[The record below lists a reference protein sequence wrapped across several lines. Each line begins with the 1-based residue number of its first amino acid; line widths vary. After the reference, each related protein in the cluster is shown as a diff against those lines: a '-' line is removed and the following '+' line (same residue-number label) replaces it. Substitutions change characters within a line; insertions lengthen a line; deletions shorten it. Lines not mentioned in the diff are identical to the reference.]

1 MLKLY
6 ITAIESREDGTA
18 VRIFEDYKLVYGDKH
33 EMLQDEEMTRKI
45 MDKIND
51 VEAINDE
58 ITRPF

>member
-18 VRIFEDYKLVYGDKH
+18 VRIFEDYKLVYVDKH

-45 MDKIND
+45 MDKINE